1 MEAFIEHERER
12 TDTAWDR
19 LLTVKEAARYVPCS
33 TRTIRRA
40 YLMGQLGVER
50 FGEGCG
56 RVRIRRKALEAW
68 LRNGGK
74 TRAIT
79 QVGGRHV
86 SHEEL

>member
-1 MEAFIEHERER
+1 MEVIIEHQREE
-12 TDTAWDR
+12 TDMAWDR

-33 TRTIRRA
+33 PKTIRRA
-40 YLMGQLGVER
+40 YLVGQLGVER
-50 FGEGCG
+50 FGQGCG

-86 SHEEL
+86 NHEEL